1 MEEPLMICQLF
12 SFFMRKSP
20 YSKLKIIISSLW
32 TKAKKNKFDVL
43 IYISLFIIFLWIL
56 NLIILKGD
64 TDGRGTFGDMFG
76 GVNALFS
83 GLALASIIYTILLQ
97 KEELGLQRKE
107 LKRTRKEFK
116 QQNETLILQKF
127 ENTFF
132 KLLELHHQ
140 IVNDIDF
147 RYYKKKEISANR
159 FEKAVIAPSDKE
171 IVEIKGRDVFRYTYN
186 KLFDELT
193 NDEKTGFEIIYLKHY
208 ENNQT
213 DLGHYF
219 RNLYQILRFVDEFEF
234 KDKTKAR
241 LRSRVDEYVYKEN
254 YKYARILRSQISN
267 YELGWLFYN
276 GLSEHGKDKFKPLI
290 EKYSFFNNLPN
301 NLIHD
306 IIIQGLYS
314 PEATN
319 SPEESEWYHVEI

>member
-1 MEEPLMICQLF
+1 MKH
-12 SFFMRKSP
+12 FFWEIWK
-20 YSKLKIIISSLW
+20 
-32 TKAKKNKFDVL
+32 KAQRNKFDIL
-43 IYISLFIIFLWIL
+43 IYISLFIICIWTL
-56 NLIILKGD
+56 NLIILYGD

-83 GLALASIIYTILLQ
+83 GLALASIIHTILLQ

-147 RYYKKKEISANR
+147 RYYKSKEKVGSSIVAYSLKSS
-159 FEKAVIAPSDKE
+159 EEKE
-171 IVEIKGRDVFRYTYN
+171 IVEIRGRDVFRYTFKNLYDDLLEN
-186 KLFDELT
+186 KKD
-193 NDEKTGFEIIYLKHY
+193 GFERMYVKHY
-208 ENNQT
+208 EKNQT
-213 DLGHYF
+213 DFGHYF

-234 KDKTKAR
+234 NNKTKAR
-241 LRSRVDEYVYKEN
+241 IRSEVDKYVYKEN

-276 GLSEHGKDKFKPLI
+276 GLSEHGNYKLKPLL

-306 IIIQGLYS
+306 PQLFDLYK
-314 PEATN
+314 PEAIN
-319 SPEESEWYHVEI
+319 SPLDSDWEESL